1 MRADELRVG
10 VLILVAG
17 RYQRVRAVTRV
28 HGWYS
33 ITVDSKTLRVKP
45 HRVFTVCPELRGETT
60 RKTPFVVAPRTTR
73 ASDPTWRGE
82 DDGARGERV
91 TVRMRAW
98 DLG

>member
-10 VLILVAG
+10 VLVLVAG

-45 HRVFTVCPELRGETT
+45 HRVFTVGAELRGETT
-60 RKTPFVVAPRTTR
+60 RRQPFVNARTIA

-82 DDGARGERV
+82 NDGLRGERT
-91 TVRMRAW
+91 TVRIKEW